1 MTNVNSKN
9 DKKEEKT
16 SETDKDYNEP
26 ADFEKALAAT
36 GFGCFNFLLIL
47 AAIPA
52 KLSIVFSTTT
62 MAYILPIAECD
73 LKLTLFNKGV
83 LNAVTFAGMISSAIV
98 WGYMADTQGRKNIL
112 AFGLL
117 ADAVCVVCS
126 SLSQNFG
133 MLVTF
138 KFLGGLIVNGPS
150 AVLITYLTELHAAQ
164 HRPRVLMILGIIT
177 SFGTLML
184 PLMAWL
190 ILPKD
195 WEFAIRGFNVHTWQ
209 IFLLFCGLPSFMS
222 GVILLFLPESP
233 KFLMS
238 QGHNRQAMKSFQM
251 MYSMN
256 TRKPKD
262 TFPIK
267 RLIEEIPSRDIN
279 SNEVV
284 FTIEKT
290 NEEHSRRLHRS
301 LSQSLRD
308 GWQQTKPM
316 FSKPLLTRSLHVYC
330 MQFSILMGYNTIR
343 LWLPQLFASISEYE
357 QEFANTEEST
367 NLCVILDYS
376 VNKTASIVT
385 NYDKDCAEH
394 QNVSVDMYMNN
405 MIVSFSG
412 IVGYCF
418 AGMIVRA
425 VGTKRLL
432 TFGLLISGGL
442 GLSLY
447 WSSNG
452 LTTLII
458 SSLFITLC
466 GISTSSLL
474 GMVVGLFPTTMRTM
488 IVSLSMMFGR
498 LGALSGNLMFP
509 VLVEIGCIPP
519 FAMVGSVL
527 IFAAIL
533 SFILPKKSTFT

>member
-1 MTNVNSKN
+1 METSDAKNKYVNNESVA
-9 DKKEEKT
+9 DKEQ
-16 SETDKDYNEP
+16 NEP
-26 ADFEKALAAT
+26 ADFEKALHAT
-36 GFGCFNFLLIL
+36 GFGCFNLLLVL

-98 WGYMADTQGRKNIL
+98 WGYLADTQGRKKIL

-117 ADAVCVVCS
+117 ADAVCVFCS

-150 AVLITYLTELHAAQ
+150 AVLVTYLTELHAAH
-164 HRPRVLMILGIIT
+164 HRPRVLLFLGIIT

-184 PLMAWL
+184 PLLAWL
-190 ILPKD
+190 ILPRD
-195 WEFAIRGFNVHTWQ
+195 WEFVIKGFNVHTWQ
-209 IFLLFCGLPSFMS
+209 IFLLVCGLPSFIS

-238 QGHNRQAMKSFQM
+238 QGHNGEAMRAFQTI
-251 MYSMN
+251 YALN
-256 TRKPKD
+256 TRKPKN

-267 RLIEEIPSRDIN
+267 RLIEEVPTRDVV
-279 SNEVV
+279 SNEAV

-290 NEEHSRRLHRS
+290 SDVTPKRLHRS
-301 LSQSLRD
+301 MSQSLRD

-316 FSKPLLTRSLHVYC
+316 FSKPLLTRALHVYL

-357 QEFANTEEST
+357 QQYANTDEST
-367 NLCVILDYS
+367 NLCAILDYS
-376 VNKTASIVT
+376 VNKTATIVSS
-385 NYDKDCAEH
+385 YEQDCVEH
-394 QNVSVDMYMNN
+394 KNVSVDMYMNN
-405 MIVSFSG
+405 MIVSISG

-418 AGMIVRA
+418 AGLIVRA
-425 VGTKRLL
+425 VGNKRLL
-432 TFGLLISGGL
+432 TYGLLISGGL

-447 WSSNG
+447 WSSSG

-458 SSLFITLC
+458 SSMFITLC
-466 GISTSSLL
+466 GISTSSLM
-474 GMVVGLFPTTMRTM
+474 GMVVGLFPTTLRTM
-488 IVSLSMMFGR
+488 IVALSMMFGR

-509 VLVEIGCIPP
+509 VLIEIGCIPP

-527 IFAAIL
+527 IFAAAL
-533 SFILPKKSTFT
+533 SFILPKRSIFT